1 MSQQLIY
8 VQKTEQGL
16 KQLMQQLVL
25 KMQMFPQNTNPDP
38 NLESQRQ
45 SQLLQLKQEISIT
58 QGKLQELQH
67 VKHQLQQQSSMPMG
81 MNKGNFHGNNNLN
94 LMHQNSNNSQGS
106 NHGYQN
112 NNRGGYNG
120 YNNYQNGMGMG
131 GGQNN
136 N

>member
-1 MSQQLIY
+1 MY
-8 VQKTEQGL
+8 VQKTEAGL

-25 KMQMFPQNTNPDP
+25 QRQMFPQNPNADP
-38 NLESQRQ
+38 N
-45 SQLLQLKQEISIT
+45 QLLQLEREISIT
-58 QGKLQELQH
+58 NGKLQELQH

-81 MNKGNFHGNNNLN
+81 MNKGSFHGNNNLN

-106 NHGYQN
+106 SHGYQN

-120 YNNYQNGMGMG
+120 FNSYQNGMGMG